1 MKLGALGLLAAAL
14 AGFALSHAMGGQGA
28 WAWVRAFCEAAA
40 VGALADWF
48 AVVAL
53 FKRPLG
59 LPIPH
64 TAIIP
69 SNKARL
75 ADNLAVFVRDHF
87 LDPDA
92 LLARLKVFDPASR
105 LGTWLSEPAQ
115 ARAVAAMVRTWLSEA
130 LDLLDER
137 AVRDAIQGFVVSRLR
152 AWDAGATA
160 GEVLGLLTRDGRHHQ
175 LLDEALRRLGG
186 YLNDEGVKARVSG
199 LMVKYAR
206 KEWPKIVG
214 TVNLVRSVDSIADS
228 LADRLARA
236 MLDELQEVLSRPDHP
251 LRRDY
256 EEWVEAY
263 VARLRD
269 DEALREQID
278 RIKSRLIDQP
288 TVRDYVQGLWGEIH
302 AALRRNLDSDASPL
316 VRHLERSLLGLGRQ
330 LAGSPAL
337 RDAINEHVMTGARS
351 LAARLR
357 AGVTEHIAQT
367 VKGWD
372 ERRLVQELEL
382 SVGRDLQYIRYNGTL
397 VGGLIGVVLHALV
410 VTLGG

>member
-14 AGFALSHAMGGQGA
+14 AGFALSHAMGGQGP
-28 WAWVRAFCEAAA
+28 WAWVRAFCEAAV

-92 LLARLKVFDPASR
+92 LLQRLQVFDPASR
-105 LGTWLSEPAQ
+105 LAAWLGEPAQ
-115 ARAVAAMVRTWLSEA
+115 ARAVAGMARTWLAQA

-137 AVRDAIQGFVVSRLR
+137 AVRTAMQEFVVARLR

-160 GEVLGLLTRDGRHHQ
+160 GEVMGLLTRDGRHHQ
-175 LLDEALRRLGG
+175 LLDEALRRLAG
-186 YLNDEGVKARVSG
+186 YLDEEGVKARVSA

-206 KEWPKIVG
+206 KEWPRIVR
-214 TVNLVRSVDSIADS
+214 TLDLVKPVDGIADS
-228 LADRLARA
+228 LADKLARA
-236 MLDELQEVLSRPDHP
+236 MMDELHEVLSRPDHP
-251 LRRDY
+251 MRRDY
-256 EEWVEAY
+256 EAWVEAY
-263 VARLRD
+263 IARLRD
-269 DEALREQID
+269 DQALRAQID
-278 RIKSRLIDQP
+278 QIKSRLIDQP
-288 TVRDYVQGLWGEIH
+288 TVRDYVQGLWDEIH
-302 AALRRNLDSDASPL
+302 ASLRRNLESEDSPL
-316 VRHLERSLLGLGRQ
+316 ARHLEQSLLKLGGHLAANPGLR
-330 LAGSPAL
+330 A
-337 RDAINEHVMTGARS
+337 AINEHVMAGARS
-351 LAARLR
+351 LADRLR

-367 VKGWD
+367 VKDWD
-372 ERRLVQELEL
+372 ERRLVDELEL

-397 VGGLIGVVLHALV
+397 VGGLIGVALHALV
-410 VTLGG
+410 VALGG